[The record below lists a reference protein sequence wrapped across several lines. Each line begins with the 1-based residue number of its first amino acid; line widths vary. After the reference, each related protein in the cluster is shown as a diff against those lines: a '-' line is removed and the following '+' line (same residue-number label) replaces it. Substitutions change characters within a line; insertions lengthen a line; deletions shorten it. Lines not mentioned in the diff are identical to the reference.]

1 MIRHALDLNFIVGQG
16 IDQAATQVTEWF
28 AEARVEDLLALVFIT
43 AVVACAHLE
52 YRQPFLRPGLRT
64 LKHSYFTNV
73 CTYLFNDVTLSL
85 LSIPSL
91 YLVAQQFSGR
101 GLLSFLPEGPVQW
114 LVTFLLLDLSLYAW
128 HFATHHFDWLWLF
141 HKVHHSDRSFNV
153 TTGLRFHMGELILE
167 VFVRV
172 AFIAVTGVD
181 AELVLFNQALIS
193 LFVLFHHT
201 NVTFP
206 HEALLSRVIIV
217 PRLHR
222 MHHSDLR
229 EEHDSNYGAVLS
241 IWDRLFGTLREG
253 EPHAIGLREVDE
265 QRFADLIKYG
275 FTSRNAFRRASKLVE
290 STEEA

>member
-1 MIRHALDLNFIVGQG
+1 MLNHALDMNRIVGQAL
-16 IDQAATQVTEWF
+16 DSAQQLVARWVTT
-28 AEARVEDLLALVFIT
+28 ARTEDLLALVFIL
-43 AVVACAHLE
+43 ALVGCAHVEL
-52 YRQPFLRPGLRT
+52 RRPFLRPGLKT

-91 YLVAQQFSGR
+91 YLVAHQFSGH
-101 GLLSFLPEGPVQW
+101 GLLASLPAGPMQW
-114 LVTFLLLDLSLYAW
+114 LATFLLLDLCLYAW
-128 HFATHHFDWLWLF
+128 HYATHHIDSLWLF

-153 TTGLRFHMGELILE
+153 TTGLRFHMGELVLE

-172 AFIAVTGVD
+172 LFIAVTGVS
-181 AELVLFNQALIS
+181 AEVVLFNQALIS

-206 HEALLSRVIIV
+206 YEEFLSRLIIV

-222 MHHSDLR
+222 MHHSTLR

-241 IWDRLFGTLREG
+241 IWDRIFGTLREG
-253 EPHAIGLREVDE
+253 EPQGIGLHGVDE
-265 QRFADLIKYG
+265 QRFIDLIRYG
-275 FTSRNAFRRASKLVE
+275 FSVRIPFKRRSALVE
-290 STEEA
+290 STEKA